1 MIIPNQPTERRNV
14 AETIA
19 EIKDQL
25 VVATRG
31 IAAPVNAMQTATGVK
46 DPIAQHW
53 IELLIAKSRVLREE
67 RITNLVTQDAR
78 LKVASLKGP
87 ARQEVQDDIE
97 RGIEEELLKW
107 LTQQPPHRYEKIPVD
122 SGECIIDEHDINDAI
137 AYISLIRLATSDTSR
152 RSLQ

>member
-87 ARQEVQDDIE
+87 ARQEVQDDE
-97 RGIEEELLKW
+97 TPSHTLKNTNTNHLTLRG
-107 LTQQPPHRYEKIPVD
+107 R
-122 SGECIIDEHDINDAI
+122 
-137 AYISLIRLATSDTSR
+137 
-152 RSLQ
+152 